1 MPHVCNDQDN
11 RESIEWPNLFTRCT
25 RRARRTFS
33 LVDSSCFLF
42 KSDLFP
48 HFSPDFSHGGFNLES
63 CIDAPE
69 KDEGDVL
76 YQCGA

>member
-1 MPHVCNDQDN
+1 M
-11 RESIEWPNLFTRCT
+11 
-25 RRARRTFS
+25 FS
-33 LVDSSCFLF
+33 LVDSSYFLF